1 MSNANPAKFFIPKP
15 DVTDQQSA
23 KPDSFA
29 LYQSGAEMLKWSAP
43 FPLPNVGDR
52 VYILLNSIRWAT
64 VKGYFSEAGFLGC
77 MTLAEN
83 PPEWLRKQRKREEKS
98 DRDQPQWVRDGIGCE
113 FGAELSLTEP
123 ARRKR
128 V

>member
-1 MSNANPAKFFIPKP
+1 MSAKFFIPKP
-15 DVTDQQSA
+15 DVTDLTLPNTVNGKVEGTFPA
-23 KPDSFA
+23 
-29 LYQSGAEMLKWSAP
+29 YQSGDDLLKWSGA
-43 FPLPNVGDR
+43 FPLPAIGDR
-52 VYILLNSIRWAT
+52 VYITNIGWAI

-83 PPEWLRKQRKREEKS
+83 PPEWLKKQRERDLKSPRKQPE
-98 DRDQPQWVRDGIGCE
+98 WITMGIGCE

-123 ARRKR
+123 KRRA